1 MSQEIELWGGQ
12 NAKQG
17 VLTIYPLSDE
27 AKATCVNMS
36 GYIKEFPK
44 VSYATDWGDWDS
56 SNSQWI
62 TSKIKTIAGGDESV
76 PGKIVQMLGGQYYK
90 PPILTDKWTQIAAQ
104 LSDDAYI
111 KFDFEI
117 LAYPTIPKSSVGAHV
132 EGLRYDRDNMYPAIT
147 YHDEKLSS
155 MWDWMNLGKTAM
167 MPATAFSTGIV
178 KDNIAAMK
186 KNLEEDNGKLILGGI
201 KDVGSAAV
209 GVFSD
214 FNEAAKKGLD
224 GLEKVAA
231 GVMGVGQRLG
241 HTFCMSV
248 TDPNGAKFIDSRK
261 PSMYVDFYIK
271 KLTFEFSPHI
281 VRIIDGNGKRVGACP
296 EYCKIEMSLESVTKV
311 SPSQMIDMF
320 KYEYKE

>member
-27 AKATCVNMS
+27 AKETCVNMS

-90 PPILTDKWTQIAAQ
+90 PPILTDKWTQIASQ

-155 MWDWMNLGKTAM
+155 MWDWVNLGKTAM

-214 FNEAAKKGLD
+214 FNESAKKGLD

-248 TDPNGAKFIDSRK
+248 TDSNGARFIDSRK

-271 KLTFEFSPHI
+271 KLNFEFSPHI

>member
-1 MSQEIELWGGQ
+1 MSQEIEIWGGE
-12 NAKQG
+12 NAKLG

-27 AKATCVNMS
+27 AKETCVNMS

-44 VSYATDWGDWDS
+44 VSYATDWGDWDK

-62 TSKIKTIAGGDESV
+62 TDKIKTIAGGDESV
-76 PGKIVQMLGGQYYK
+76 PGRIVQMLGGQYYK
-90 PPILTDKWTQIAAQ
+90 PPILTDKWTQLAAQ
-104 LSDDAYI
+104 LSDAYL

-117 LAYPTIPKSSVGAHV
+117 LSYPTIPKSSVGAHV
-132 EGLRYDRDNMYPAIT
+132 EGLRYDRGNMSPAIT

-155 MWDWMNLGKTAM
+155 MWDWLNLGKTAM
-167 MPATAFSTGIV
+167 MPSAAFSTGVV
-178 KDNIAAMK
+178 KDNIAAIK
-186 KNLEEDNGKLILGGI
+186 KNLTEDNGKLILGGV

-214 FNEAAKKGLD
+214 FNQSAKKGLD

-271 KLTFEFSPHI
+271 KLSCEFSPHL
-281 VRIIDGNGKRVGACP
+281 VRIIDDNGNRVGACP
-296 EYCKIEMSLESVTKV
+296 EYCKVELSMESVTKV

-320 KYEYKE
+320 KYEYRE